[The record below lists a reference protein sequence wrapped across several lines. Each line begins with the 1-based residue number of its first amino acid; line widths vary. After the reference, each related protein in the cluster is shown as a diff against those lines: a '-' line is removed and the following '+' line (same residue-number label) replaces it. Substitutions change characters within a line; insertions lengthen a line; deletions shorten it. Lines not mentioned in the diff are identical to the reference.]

1 MPLKSIALKSIF
13 TSGFLVFL
21 SVLISCS
28 FSLQAQNVSPSP
40 SSDTLRV
47 IQIIQGDRLREKTTD
62 SVTNFQTIAGHV
74 ILKEGLTIFHCD
86 SAAINRRT
94 NILEAFG
101 NIHIDQNDSIHTYAQ
116 SLRYIGN
123 ERMAYLKKDVRLT
136 DKKGILYTQDL
147 AYDLKSSIGKYTN
160 GGRVVNGKT
169 ILTSTE
175 GTYYA
180 ETKDVY
186 FKKNVHL
193 VDPKYD
199 MRNDTLLYNTQTQ
212 VSSWTTPTV
221 IKSKN
226 GGDIYSSNGTYDLKN
241 GKAFFGERS
250 VIKDSTRTYVANTS
264 AYDEESGIAQLIG
277 NAVIR
282 DSVNAYTV
290 LGGEI
295 YLNKNDN
302 SFLATRKPV
311 LIFKGEGNDSTFIAG
326 DTLFSGVEKRNKDG
340 SKIIIKKDTLKNT
353 TVVKLSDS
361 LAKANNRKDSS
372 IIQNP
377 MAGDSEIN
385 LAQFDKANVHTDS
398 LRNISIVDSS
408 QKNDSSHN
416 IVQNN
421 KEAITLQDSSK
432 LVTKPPPD
440 SLKIIA
446 VIDSSGEIDSLD
458 HIARINKNDSLQ
470 VTADQDSL
478 NYSSMVDR
486 FITKQDTTNKP
497 LVTKAVP
504 DTAIRY
510 FIAFH
515 NVRIFNDSLQSVC
528 DSLYYTSED
537 SVFRLFK
544 DPLVFSNN
552 SQIAGDT
559 IYLFTKNKKADRLY
573 VFEKG
578 NIINRPNESM
588 YNQVEGRT
596 INAYFK
602 DGQIDYARVKGSPAE
617 SVYYPQDDDSAYIGM
632 NRSKGDVIDVFF
644 VDRAVNKIK
653 FINDVDGTLYPLR
666 LAPQDQKYLKGFKW
680 LDKRRPKSK
689 LELFE

>member
-1 MPLKSIALKSIF
+1 MKSTF
-13 TSGFLVFL
+13 TSKLLV
-21 SVLISCS
+21 VLLMLVSCS
-28 FSLQAQNVSPSP
+28 YSLLAQSVPSP
-40 SSDTLRV
+40 PASPDTLRI
-47 IQIIQGDRLREKTTD
+47 IQIIHGDRLREKTTD

-74 ILKEGLTIFHCD
+74 LLKEGLTLFYCD
-86 SAAINRRT
+86 SATINRRT

-101 NIHIDQNDSIHTYAQ
+101 NVHINQNDSIHTYAQ
-116 SLRYIGN
+116 NLRYIGN
-123 ERMAYLKKDVRLT
+123 ERVAYLKKDVRLT
-136 DKKGILYTQDL
+136 DNKGILYTQDL
-147 AYDLKSSIGKYTN
+147 EYDLKGSIGKYKN

-212 VSSWTTPTV
+212 VSSWATPTV

-226 GGDIYSSNGTYDLKN
+226 GGDIYSSSGTYDLKN
-241 GKAFFGERS
+241 GKAFFGNRS
-250 VIKDSTRTYVANTS
+250 VIKDSTRTYVANNS

-277 NAVIR
+277 DAVIK

-353 TVVKLSDS
+353 TVLKLSDS
-361 LAKANNRKDSS
+361 LAKVYNRKDSS
-372 IIQNP
+372 IMRMP
-377 MAGDSEIN
+377 MMGDSAAN
-385 LAQFDKANVHTDS
+385 FAQFNKINARIDS
-398 LRNISIVDSS
+398 LRNVGVVDSS
-408 QKNDSSHN
+408 QRSDSSHN
-416 IVQNN
+416 VVQNN
-421 KEAITLQDSSK
+421 KEVIARHDSSK
-432 LVTKPPPD
+432 PVIKLQPD
-440 SLKIIA
+440 SLKT
-446 VIDSSGEIDSLD
+446 VTVGESSGKKDSV
-458 HIARINKNDSLQ
+458 HRIARMEKKDSLQ
-470 VTADQDSL
+470 AAAEQDSL
-478 NYSSMVDR
+478 NYASMVKH
-486 FITKQDTTNKP
+486 FITKLAVTNKP
-497 LVTKAVP
+497 LVKKAVP

-578 NIINRPNESM
+578 NIINKPNESM

-596 INAYFK
+596 INGYFK
-602 DGQIDYARVKGSPAE
+602 EGQMDYARVKGSPAE

-644 VDRAVNKIK
+644 VDKAVNKVK